1 MATETETTAR
11 RLADAWI
18 AAVRE
23 LDAGTLTVERYTTRC
38 EAILALAESTDAGTL
53 TSGLMWD
60 MIRAAVQS

>member
-1 MATETETTAR
+1 MTTETETTAR

-38 EAILALAESTDAGTL
+38 ETILALAEGTGAGTL
-53 TSGLMWD
+53 TAGTMWD
-60 MIRAAVQS
+60 MIRAGL